1 MKRLIL
7 VVALLLSSFA
17 TFAQDQHLPTRSV
30 FVELGGSG
38 LAYSFNYDFRF
49 DSTRM
54 DSWGMRVGAGGYKIG
69 GDSFFSL
76 PVLVNK
82 LYGKDGRYFELGLG
96 MTFFGVDNEPYSYY
110 SSCQYFDSN
119 GNCVGPLVTQ
129 ESDINFILPVDG
141 SPSLMGTMNIGYRK
155 IPVDGGFTWRVNL
168 TPIFNNNG
176 FWPLFAGVG
185 FGYAF

>member
-1 MKRLIL
+1 MKKL
-7 VVALLLSSFA
+7 VLVIALLLSSFA
-17 TFAQDQHLPTRSV
+17 AFAQDQSLPTRSV
-30 FVELGGSG
+30 FAELGGSG

-54 DSWGMRVGAGGYKIG
+54 DSWGMRVGAGGYSID
-69 GDSFFSL
+69 GDSFYSL
-76 PVLVNK
+76 PILVNK
-82 LYGKDGRYFELGLG
+82 LYGKDGRYFEVGLG
-96 MTFFGVDNEPYSYY
+96 MTFFGIKNETYSY
-110 SSCQYFDSN
+110 CQNYDQF
-119 GNCVGPLVTQ
+119 GNCIGPFTTVDQ
-129 ESDINFILPVDG
+129 DINFILPVDG

-155 IPVDGGFTWRVNL
+155 IPLDGGFTWRVNL

>member
-1 MKRLIL
+1 MKRN
-7 VVALLLSSFA
+7 VLLLAFLVFSF
-17 TFAQDQHLPTRSV
+17 TGFGQEKKVPHQSV
-30 FVELGGSG
+30 FAELGGSG

-49 DSTRM
+49 DSTRI
-54 DSWGMRVGAGGYKIG
+54 DSWGMRIGAGGYATE

-76 PVLVNK
+76 PVLVNR
-82 LYGKDGRYFELGLG
+82 LYGNGPHYFEIGLG
-96 MTFFGVDNEPYSYY
+96 MTFFGFKNETYTY
-110 SSCQYFDSN
+110 CADGYFDPN
-119 GNCVGPLVTQ
+119 GMYVCTDQVINN
-129 ESDINFILPVDG
+129 DYNFILPVDG

-155 IPVDGGFTWRVNL
+155 VPVDGGFTWRVNL

>member
-1 MKRLIL
+1 MKKL
-7 VVALLLSSFA
+7 VFVIALLFSSIA
-17 TFAQDQHLPTRSV
+17 VFAQDAPLPTRSV
-30 FVELGGSG
+30 FAELGGSG

-54 DSWGMRVGAGGYKIG
+54 DSWGMRVGAGGYSID
-69 GDSFFSL
+69 GDSFYSL

-82 LYGKDGRYFELGLG
+82 LYGKDGRYFEVGLG
-96 MTFFGVDNEPYSYY
+96 VTFFGINNKSYSYC
-110 SSCQYFDSN
+110 SSGYYDAN
-119 GNCVGPLVTQ
+119 GMYVCLYQDV
-129 ESDINFILPVDG
+129 ESDKNFILPVDG